1 MKKTRTL
8 IVLLISILT
17 VCLALAACGKPDAP
31 AEYSLDTTEVTLM
44 VGDTHQIKVSST
56 SDAEFTV
63 AYESDTPDAASVS
76 DGGLVTAVKPGT
88 AKIKATVDGNE
99 LVLNVTVEHKYALNK
114 TTEQLSVGDTL
125 QLNVITTPNKNV
137 TPTWTVA
144 PEGVVTVSE
153 SGLVSA
159 VAEGDATVTATV
171 DGKTLDC
178 KITVTEELVFY
189 TYTLNHVSANL
200 EKGGTLELV
209 LTSEDR
215 EEFEV
220 EWESADTDI
229 ATVDENGVVTAVKT
243 GKTTVEAKV
252 DGEVVGECAIT
263 VFEYVYEYP
272 ETLSVDYGDEEA
284 EIEVTVTP
292 SKTTNYTYEL
302 DKDGVITVD
311 TNGKLTTVSV
321 GTATVTIKDGEK
333 AVGACVVTVNAV
345 VEFDEKLNMHVG
357 DVHELAITEQPAGS
371 VDKLTFAVT
380 DGADV
385 VQLGEDGKTLTA
397 LKNGTA
403 TVKATADGK
412 EMTCTVNV
420 SNLYITEFKTELL
433 EMDKENPIDIG
444 AGAEYWEQYIAT
456 NEINH
461 KRYDTSAEDVIER
474 TLSHDGKFLPD
485 YKAWL
490 AWSGG
495 ANGSNCSC
503 GKCNKDTQNG
513 GDGGWTEGG
522 TKAYCTD
529 VLGSTIS
536 LDVKVFPGQSTVKVY
551 TGGYNLKE
559 NVTVKIGDDVLGTA
573 TIDNKGAHNSNA
585 VVLSV
590 DVKEPTTVTVVLEF
604 ADDYGDTGHSV
615 MSLAGASVS
624 GDTYRLKKYDT
635 RLVVGDTEA
644 IVVVKGENGSPAN
657 VKYESENPEIATV
670 DSDGV
675 VTAIADGSTV
685 VTVNADGRIREFIVN
700 VGYDYTLNSK
710 DITLMSGQTHQI
722 VVTSNP
728 EGSTESVIYDSNDD
742 NVATVSES
750 GLITAVANGTAIVTV
765 SIGDKVYEI
774 SVKVA
779 NAAVTV
785 SNNRFEGQYIDLT
798 TPDTVYW
805 EYYLYNEITSPT
817 GKTDLIDGN
826 IAGHAGEDNGYGA
839 FINFVGGNP
848 KQNSYDDAAYKKYSK
863 GATYEFTVNVP
874 QGHHEIRVYTGAWEN
889 TVNKTSLWD
898 GNTEI
903 ASCTIPKTGG
913 GVSMLVTFD
922 VTTAQSV
929 PLTLKINAEEGDNC
943 RLMAIAIVDNDFDFE
958 AATTTVSLNQE
969 KTVEMTGHDVN
980 LSEIGDIDWVKFNV
994 ENVNGSATGNVV
1006 KKSNANYLPSTTSNT
1021 WNEWNYKANM
1031 TWNDGDSSVNAGDC
1045 KDGDLSD
1052 GKHNNFIAN
1061 IYCLNTTVKVDE
1073 NVKTITVYATG
1084 WKASYSIMI
1093 TDSNGNVIMNQ
1104 AICER
1109 RGDDS
1114 VAYAITV
1121 NVSATAEDIL
1131 TVGIVRTN
1139 NDGNVGVAAVALGG
1153 DTTPVAP

>member
-17 VCLALAACGKPDAP
+17 VCLALAACGKPDATP
-31 AEYSLDTTEVTLM
+31 EYSLDTTEVTLM

-63 AYESDTPDAASVS
+63 VYESDTPDAASVS

-200 EKGGTLELV
+200 EKGSTLELV

-371 VDKLTFAVT
+371 VEKLTFAVT

-385 VQLGEDGKTLTA
+385 VQLGADGKTLTA

-420 SNLYITEFKTELL
+420 SNLYVTEFKTELL

-495 ANGSNCSC
+495 ANGSNCTC

-624 GDTYRLKKYDT
+624 GDTYRLSKYAT
-635 RLVVGDTEA
+635 SLLVGETEA
-644 IVVVKGENGSPAN
+644 ITVVKNENESATN
-657 VKYESENPEIATV
+657 VTYASDNGDVATV
-670 DSDGV
+670 DADGV
-675 VTAIADGSTV
+675 VTAVASGNATITVTADGRVRTFA
-685 VTVNADGRIREFIVN
+685 VTVNMGYTYSVEQSSVFVS
-700 VGYDYTLNSK
+700 VGN
-710 DITLMSGQTHQI
+710 THQI
-722 VVTSNP
+722 NVVSDPVGAEINATYASADEN
-728 EGSTESVIYDSNDD
+728 I
-742 NVATVSES
+742 ATVDAN
-750 GLITAVANGTAIVTV
+750 GLVTAVGDGVVNISVVIDDTTLTVSVTV
-765 SIGDKVYEI
+765 LNATVTTEHEDIVSDKIV
-774 SVKVA
+774 
-779 NAAVTV
+779 
-785 SNNRFEGQYIDLT
+785 DLT
-798 TPDTVYW
+798 EGNIVYW
-805 EYYLYNEITSPT
+805 EHYIYNEPAPKAIDESA
-817 GKTDLIDGN
+817 GERDLIDGSVD
-826 IAGHAGEDNGYGA
+826 GKNGDANSTIKIYYKGSSGVKENALDDGA
-839 FINFVGGNP
+839 FHKFSWGDN
-848 KQNSYDDAAYKKYSK
+848 YDFDV
-863 GATYEFTVNVP
+863 TVP
-874 QGHHEIRVYTGAWEN
+874 AGKHEIRVYTGVWKSTNKVSLSYGDVEIDSYTFESN
-889 TVNKTSLWD
+889 SGGLWVTVKFVVES
-898 GNTEI
+898 E
-903 ASCTIPKTGG
+903 AEHVYK
-913 GVSMLVTFD
+913 
-922 VTTAQSV
+922 
-929 PLTLKINAEEGDNC
+929 LKINALTGNNC
-943 RLMAIAIVDNDFDFE
+943 RLKAIAIADVSVE
-958 AATTTVSLNQE
+958 PTTALGTTVN
-969 KTVEMTGHDVN
+969 T
-980 LSEIGDIDWVKFNV
+980 
-994 ENVNGSATGNVV
+994 VNGGDTFDLTAEGILDWATFGETNHEKEGGEFIDTASLAQGAVAG
-1006 KKSNANYLPSTTSNT
+1006 NANDYAGSFKISEEDADNVRSFKFSD
-1021 WNEWNYKANM
+1021 EFV
-1031 TWNDGDSSVNAGDC
+1031 SVN
-1045 KDGDLSD
+1045 
-1052 GKHNNFIAN
+1052 
-1061 IYCLNTTVKVDE
+1061 VKVDS
-1073 NVKTITVYATG
+1073 TVSTLTLYATG
-1084 WKASYSIMI
+1084 WNSDYFVTIRDSKGNILSASFIGMVGGQSCPRELVY
-1093 TDSNGNVIMNQ
+1093 
-1104 AICER
+1104 
-1109 RGDDS
+1109 
-1114 VAYAITV
+1114 
-1121 NVSATAEDIL
+1121 NVSAAQEETL
-1131 TVGIVRTN
+1131 TIAVTKLSTSNCGI
-1139 NDGNVGVAAVALGG
+1139 AAVVVGG